1 MEKWRWDRF
10 FEAFPYIWDGLLV
23 TVQFTVLGSLVAYT
37 LGLIF
42 AMIRRMRIPVV
53 DQLLWAFIEFVRS
66 TPLLVQIFVLY
77 WVVRP
82 AVFDDLPIETQR
94 LLVGVL
100 ALGVHYACYTAEV
113 YRAGIDAVPAAQWE
127 AATALSLPR
136 MRTWTDVIL
145 PQAVPRVLP
154 ALGNYT
160 IAMFKEVPLL
170 SSIVILDM
178 VYQVKTAYA
187 SDTGGTGPEA
197 WLAVGL
203 TFLALSY
210 PCSILVR
217 KVQLRVGAIEAK

>member
-1 MEKWRWDRF
+1 MSKWRWDRF
-10 FEAFPYIWDGLLV
+10 FEAFPYIWDGLQV
-23 TVQFTVLGSLVAYT
+23 TIQFTLLGSLVAYL
-37 LGLIF
+37 LGLAF
-42 AMIRRMRIPVV
+42 AVIRQLQIPVV
-53 DQLLWAFIEFVRS
+53 DQLLWAFIELVRS

-77 WVVRP
+77 WIVRP
-82 AVFDDLPIETQR
+82 DLLGGFTIETQR
-94 LLVGVL
+94 LIVGVT
-100 ALGVHYACYTAEV
+100 ALGVHYACYTSEV
-113 YRAGIDAVPAAQWE
+113 FRAGIDAVPRGQWD

-136 MRTWTDVIL
+136 ARAWTGVIL

-187 SDTGGTGPEA
+187 ADTGGAGPEA
-197 WLAVGL
+197 WFAAGL

-217 KVQLRVGAIEAK
+217 KLERRVGTV

>member
-10 FEAFPYIWDGLLV
+10 FDAFPFIWDGLLV
-23 TVQFTVLGSLVAYT
+23 TIQYTVLGSLVAYV

-42 AMIRRMRIPVV
+42 AVIRRLRIPVV
-53 DQLLWAFIEFVRS
+53 DQLLWAFIEFIRS
-66 TPLLVQIFVLY
+66 TPLLVQIFFLY

-82 AVFDDLPIETQR
+82 DLLGGLSIDTQR
-94 LLVGVL
+94 LVVGVT
-100 ALGVHYACYTAEV
+100 ALGVHYACYTSEV
-113 YRAGIDAVPAAQWE
+113 FRAGIDAVPAAQWE
-127 AATALSLPR
+127 AATALNLPR
-136 MRTWTDVIL
+136 TRTWVDVIL

-178 VYQVKTAYA
+178 VYQVKTEYA
-187 SDTGGTGPEA
+187 ADTGGAGPEA
-197 WLAVGL
+197 WFAAGL

-217 KVQLRVGAIEAK
+217 KLERRV

>member
-23 TVQFTVLGSLVAYT
+23 TVQFTLLGSLVAYA

-42 AMIRRMRIPVV
+42 AVVRQFEIPVV

-82 AVFDDLPIETQR
+82 ELLGGFSTDTQR
-94 LLVGVL
+94 LIVGVT
-100 ALGVHYACYTAEV
+100 ALGVHYACYTSEV
-113 YRAGIDAVPAAQWE
+113 YRAGIEAVPVGQWE
-127 AATALSLPR
+127 AATALNMPR
-136 MRTWTDVIL
+136 ARIWTGVVL
-145 PQAVPRVLP
+145 PQAIPRVLP

-170 SSIVILDM
+170 SAIVVLDM
-178 VYQVKTAYA
+178 VYQVKTVYA
-187 SDTGGTGPEA
+187 ASAGGAGPEA
-197 WLAVGL
+197 WFAIGL
-203 TFLALSY
+203 TFFALSY
-210 PCSILVR
+210 PCSLLVR
-217 KVQLRVGAIEAK
+217 KLERRVGTL

>member
-10 FEAFPYIWDGLLV
+10 FDAFPFIWDGLLV
-23 TVQFTVLGSLVAYT
+23 TIEYTLLGSLVAYV
-37 LGLIF
+37 LGLVF
-42 AMIRRMRIPVV
+42 AVVRRLRIPVV
-53 DQLLWAFIEFVRS
+53 DQLLWAFIEFIRS

-82 AVFDDLPIETQR
+82 DLLGGLSIDTQR
-94 LLVGVL
+94 LVVGVT
-100 ALGVHYACYTAEV
+100 ALGVHYACYTSEV
-113 YRAGIDAVPAAQWE
+113 FRAGIDAVPAAQWE
-127 AATALSLPR
+127 AATALNLPR
-136 MRTWTDVIL
+136 TRTWIDVIL

-178 VYQVKTAYA
+178 VYQVKTEYA
-187 SDTGGTGPEA
+187 ADTGGAGPEA
-197 WLAVGL
+197 WFAAGL

-217 KVQLRVGAIEAK
+217 KLERRV